1 MRAWS
6 ASTGNGIDGVHI
18 GVVSLFPEAV
28 AAVTSFG
35 VIGRAADRG
44 LIRLVHE
51 NPRDFADDT
60 HRTVDD
66 RPYGGGPGMVMRF
79 APLASAIRA
88 LRQRLPQDSPV
99 LALSPQGVRF
109 DQRSAERLAALE
121 GFALVAGRYEGI
133 DERLIEAEV
142 DAEISLGDFVVS
154 GGELPAMLVIDAVTR
169 LLPGVLGDADS
180 AAEDSF
186 SNGLLDHPHY
196 TRPESIEGRDVP
208 AVLLSGDHRRIE
220 RWRQR
225 EALGR
230 TFRRRP
236 DLLESMDLTTEQQ
249 TLLEEYLEASHHE
262 QDHRSD

>member
-1 MRAWS
+1 
-6 ASTGNGIDGVHI
+6 VQF
-18 GVVSLFPEAV
+18 GVV
-28 AAVTSFG
+28 
-35 VIGRAADRG
+35 GRAADRG
-44 LIRLVHE
+44 LIGLEFE
-51 NPRDFADDT
+51 NPRNYADDV

-79 APLASAIRA
+79 EPLAKAIRA
-88 LRQRLPQDSPV
+88 LKPRLPANAPV
-99 LALSPQGVRF
+99 LAMSPQGRRF
-109 DQRSAERLAALE
+109 DQRMAERLAAGE

-142 DAEISLGDFVVS
+142 DVEISLGDFVVS
-154 GGELPAMLVIDAVTR
+154 GGELPAMLVIDAVAR
-169 LLPGVLGDADS
+169 LLPGVLGAADS

-186 SNGLLDHPHY
+186 ATGLLDHPHY

-230 TFRRRP
+230 TYRRRP
-236 DLLESMDLTTEQQ
+236 DLLAALDLTAEQQ
-249 TLLEEYLEASHHE
+249 ALLEEYLEASHHE